1 VSHPTG
7 PVMAAVPHRHPMLLL
22 DRVLERV
29 PGQRGLAMKAV
40 SANEVQGG
48 RSRTLIVDALGQLAI
63 LVLAP
68 ADAPPAVYYLAEI
81 TGVEFDRPPAPGDV
95 LTLEATVQK
104 TWGRTSRV
112 RVRADVDGRTVA
124 TGTLVL
130 SRDTSH
136 DRGETGHV

>member
-1 VSHPTG
+1 
-7 PVMAAVPHRHPMLLL
+7 
-22 DRVLERV
+22 
-29 PGQRGLAMKAV
+29 LAMKAV